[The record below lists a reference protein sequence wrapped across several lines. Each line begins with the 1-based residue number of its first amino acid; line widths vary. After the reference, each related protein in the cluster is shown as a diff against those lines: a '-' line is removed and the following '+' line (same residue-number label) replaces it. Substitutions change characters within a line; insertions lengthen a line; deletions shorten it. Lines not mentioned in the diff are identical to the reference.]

1 VLTTSKIGKSG
12 LISFFYSIVYCSK
25 LTIFVKYV
33 PTQRR
38 RQSCPLTRGE
48 NSHTSNAETNAAK
61 DDLNH
66 EQPHLQ

>member
-1 VLTTSKIGKSG
+1 VLAASKIGKSG
-12 LISFFYSIVYCSK
+12 LISFFCSIEYCSNP
-25 LTIFVKYV
+25 TIFVKYV

-48 NSHTSNAETNAAK
+48 HTHTSNAETNAAK

-66 EQPHLQ
+66 Q